1 MGKNFLLATAENDK
15 REYYPM
21 FEITFGHALHFPLFL
36 NRAIFARS
44 CTLIFSGDQENRG

>member
-21 FEITFGHALHFPLFL
+21 FEITFGRALHFPLFL
-36 NRAIFARS
+36 N
-44 CTLIFSGDQENRG
+44 LGQYLHVHLL